1 MKLTCQYSIDSISD
15 MNTWWNLLLECIQL
29 VCRKCQLRQYLDTSK
44 DTDGTSTSGSMGPH
58 SGDRVSE
65 GTELQAR

>member
-1 MKLTCQYSIDSISD
+1 

-44 DTDGTSTSGSMGPH
+44 DTDGTITSGSMGPH